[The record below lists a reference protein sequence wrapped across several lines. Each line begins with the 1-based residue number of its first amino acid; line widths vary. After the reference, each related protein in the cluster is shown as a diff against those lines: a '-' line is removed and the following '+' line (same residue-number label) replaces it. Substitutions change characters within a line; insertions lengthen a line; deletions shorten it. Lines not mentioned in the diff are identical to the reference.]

1 MSETISFREIKLEG
15 GCLIIRPER
24 GDLGKAMA
32 VMRKHKDGR
41 LYDIEVKEHRKKRSL
56 DANAMAWSLINQ
68 IADVLRIP
76 PVEVYRQAIQDLSG
90 NSEIIPIK
98 QEVVEQ
104 FKLAWSHNGIGWI
117 TKDMGKSKIPGYRN
131 LMVYYGSSVYDTKQM
146 SDLIDHLIQDC
157 KALDIDVMS
166 ERERSLLLEE
176 WGGKHG
182 I

>member
-24 GDLGKAMA
+24 EDLGKAMA
-32 VMRKHKDGR
+32 VVRKHKDR
-41 LYDIEVKEHRKKRSL
+41 LYDLEVKEHRKKRSL
-56 DANAMAWSLINQ
+56 DANAMAWSLVNRIS
-68 IADVLRIP
+68 DVLRIP
-76 PVEVYRQAIQDLSG
+76 PVEVYRQAIQDISG
-90 NSEIIPIK
+90 NSEVLPIK
-98 QEVVEQ
+98 EEAVEQ
-104 FKLAWSHNGIGWI
+104 FKQAWSCHGIGWI
-117 TKDMGKSKIPGYRN
+117 CKDIGQSKLKGYRN

-146 SDLIDHLIQDC
+146 SDLIDHLVQDC
-157 KALDIDVMS
+157 KALDIEVMS